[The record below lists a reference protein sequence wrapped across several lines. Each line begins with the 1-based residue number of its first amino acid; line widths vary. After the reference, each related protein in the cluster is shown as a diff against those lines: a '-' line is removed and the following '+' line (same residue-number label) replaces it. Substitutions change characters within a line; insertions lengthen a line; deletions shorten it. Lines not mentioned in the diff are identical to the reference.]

1 MRQQG
6 KTIILSTHIFSLVEK
21 LCDRVGII
29 IDGRMTHCDTLDAIR
44 DGLSLEDRFFEIYKT
59 VKGGEE

>member
-1 MRQQG
+1 MRNEG

-29 IDGRMTHCDTLDAIR
+29 IDGKMITED
-44 DGLSLEDRFFEIYKT
+44 SLENLTKEKSIEDLFFEIYHE
-59 VKGGEE
+59 VKGEE